1 VDPVE
6 KREDESA
13 GTEEEEKRELESAGA
28 ELDEEENL
36 ELEAE
41 DPPRL
46 KEERASTIAGPS

>member
-1 VDPVE
+1 MVPVE

-13 GTEEEEKRELESAGA
+13 GTEEEEKRELERTGA

-36 ELEAE
+36 ELVAE